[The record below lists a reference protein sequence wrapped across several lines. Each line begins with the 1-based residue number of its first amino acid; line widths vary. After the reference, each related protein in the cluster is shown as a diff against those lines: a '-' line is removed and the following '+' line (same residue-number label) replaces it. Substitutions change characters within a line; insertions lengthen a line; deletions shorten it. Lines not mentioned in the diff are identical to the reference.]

1 MQNIQFD
8 VVRVSRLGDQVAEH
22 VGYARGGGNQR
33 IVTELV
39 DWPEA

>member
-22 VGYARGGGNQR
+22 IGYARGDRSQR
-33 IVTELV
+33 IVTERV